1 MDATIS
7 FTLNG
12 RAVTVRTDPVRTLL
26 EVLRNDLG
34 LTGTKQGCDLEG
46 ECGACTV
53 LLDGVPVRSCLTPVG
68 KVEGREVLTV
78 EGLGDPDRLHPLQK
92 AFAETGAVQCG
103 YCTPGMLMSSA
114 ALLARNPSPSRQAI
128 IEALEGNLCRC
139 TGYARIIAAV
149 ELAAARMRGESSP
162 DGGAAQAR
170 PIGGDL
176 LRVDIAER
184 VTGRTQ
190 YVEDMPMPDALHMR
204 VVRSP
209 HLHARVVAIDTQKAL
224 EVPGVL
230 RVLTAA
236 DIPGENSI
244 EGYSK
249 DETVLVPVGGTVKMV
264 GDAVALVIATTP
276 EAAQAG
282 VAAVE
287 VAYEPLPA
295 LLDPEEAL
303 APNAVPIHADG
314 NVLSTFAVTH
324 GDANAALAASDAVV
338 DVTYRTSYLEHA
350 TIERE
355 AALGYIDEEGRI
367 TVVSGT
373 HEPHWHRDFVAP
385 VLGLE
390 PSQVRVIMPPTG
402 GSFGKRQDPWLV
414 AATALAVYHMRRSVR
429 IAYTRRES
437 FDASPKRHP
446 YVCRY
451 TVGATRDGT
460 LTGLRLRVTANTGA
474 YDSGGYYIPNYAIV
488 AGGGAYRWQGVDAF
502 AQSVYTNGPKAGQ
515 MRGYGTPQSNFAL
528 ECTLDEMIQ
537 RLGDDP
543 VEFRLRN
550 AIAQHETTW
559 LGYPVAESLGYRQV
573 LEAIRPRYQALETAA
588 RAFNESERNSPW
600 RKGVGLAGMW
610 YRFGK
615 YGIPRVAAEAELGLD
630 GRFVVYCSAPDYGQG
645 TATVMVQLAAE
656 TLGVSRAAIRLVN
669 ADTATTLDSSVP
681 GASRATYWVG
691 GAVCRAVTALREVV
705 AAVAS
710 EMLDCPPSAI
720 VLADDRVMAGGDAR
734 RSVRLSEV
742 AAEMERLGHSRK
754 VTGVLDLRA
763 QFPNYEREV
772 YTPHFV
778 TGAQVAEVLVNTT
791 TGQARVT
798 RVVAAHDVGHAINPR
813 DAQGQIEGAIV
824 MGLGAALME
833 EFVPGV
839 TTGFS
844 DYYIPTA
851 KTMPDIEVI
860 LVEVPSYQGPFGA
873 KGLGEAP
880 ILPTAPAIIN
890 AISRAVGARIR
901 EIPATP
907 ERILAAARRGGLR

>member
-1 MDATIS
+1 MGTAIS

-12 RAVTVRTDPVRTLL
+12 RPVTVQTEPTRTLL
-26 EVLRNDLG
+26 EVLRSEFG

-53 LLDGVPVRSCLTPVG
+53 LLDGVPVRSCLTPMG
-68 KVEGREVLTV
+68 KVAGRDVLTV
-78 EGLGDPDRLHPLQK
+78 EGLGDPDHLHPLQR

-103 YCTPGMLMSSA
+103 YCTPGMLMA
-114 ALLARNPSPSRQAI
+114 AAGLLTRNPNPTRAEI
-128 IEALEGNLCRC
+128 VEALEGNLCRC
-139 TGYARIIAAV
+139 TGYVRIVAAV
-149 ELAAARMRGESSP
+149 DLAAAWMRGDAPS
-162 DGGAAQAR
+162 GVAAPQTR
-170 PIGGDL
+170 PVGGDL

-184 VTGRTQ
+184 VTGRTR
-190 YVEDMPMPDALHMR
+190 YVEDMPMPGALHVR

-209 HLHARVVAIDTQKAL
+209 HPHARVVAIDAGRAMQ
-224 EVPGVL
+224 VPGVL

-236 DIPGENSI
+236 DIPGQNSI

-249 DETVLVPVGGTVKMV
+249 DETVLAPVGGTVKMV
-264 GDAVALVIATTP
+264 GDAVALVIAETP
-276 EAAQAG
+276 EAAEEG
-282 VAAVE
+282 RRAVR
-287 VAYEPLPA
+287 VSYEPLPA
-295 LLDPEEAL
+295 LLDVDEAL
-303 APNAVPIHADG
+303 APDAVEIHAGG
-314 NVLSTFAVTH
+314 NVLSTFSVAH
-324 GDANAALAASDAVV
+324 GDVDEALAASDAVL

-367 TVVSGT
+367 TIVSGT

-402 GSFGKRQDPWLV
+402 GSFGKRQDPWLA
-414 AATALAVYHMRRSVR
+414 AATALAVYHMRRPVR
-429 IAYTRRES
+429 VAYTRRES

-446 YVCRY
+446 YTSRY
-451 TVGATRDGT
+451 TVGATADGRV
-460 LTGLRLRVTANTGA
+460 TGLRLHITANTGA
-474 YDSGGYYIPNYAIV
+474 YDSGGYWIPNYAVV
-488 AGGGAYRWQGVDAF
+488 AGGGPYRWRGVDAF
-502 AQSVYTNGPKAGQ
+502 AQSVYTNGPKSGQ

-528 ECTLDEMIQ
+528 ECTLDELIQ

-550 AIAQHETTW
+550 AIRQDEATW
-559 LGYPVAESLGYRQV
+559 LGYPVAESLGYREV
-573 LEAIRPRYQALETAA
+573 LEAIRPHYRALEAAA
-588 RAFNESERNSPW
+588 RAFNEGEGPW
-600 RKGVGLAGMW
+600 RRGVGLAGMW

-645 TATVMVQLAAE
+645 ITTVIVQLAAE
-656 TLGVSRAAIRLVN
+656 TLGVSRDAIRLVN
-669 ADTATTLDSSVP
+669 ADTATTLDSGVP

-691 GAVCRAVTALREVV
+691 GAVSRAVAALREVV
-705 AAVAS
+705 AEAAS
-710 EMLDCPPSAI
+710 EMLDCPPSAV
-720 VLADDRVMAGGDAR
+720 VLADDRALVQGD
-734 RSVRLSEV
+734 RSRFVRLGDV
-742 AAEMERLGHSRK
+742 AAEMERLGQSRK
-754 VTGVLDLRA
+754 VRGVFDLSA
-763 QFPNYEREV
+763 QFPNHEREV

-778 TGAQVAEVLVNTT
+778 TGAQVAEVLVNVA

-798 RVVAAHDVGHAINPR
+798 RMVAAHDVGRAINPR
-813 DAQGQIEGAIV
+813 DARGQIEGAIV

-833 EFVPGV
+833 EYVPGV

-844 DYYIPTA
+844 NYYIPTA
-851 KTMPDIEVI
+851 KAMPEIDVI
-860 LVEVPSYQGPFGA
+860 LVEVPSYQGPLGA

-880 ILPTAPAIIN
+880 ILPTAPAIVN
-890 AISRAVGARIR
+890 AISRAIGARIH

-907 ERILAAARRGGLR
+907 ERILAARGGGLR

>member
-1 MDATIS
+1 MMIS

-12 RAVTVRTDPVRTLL
+12 HPVTAEADPTRTLL
-26 EVLRNDLG
+26 EVLRADFG

-53 LLDGVPVRSCLTPVG
+53 LLDGWPVRSCLTPMG
-68 KVEGREVLTV
+68 KVQGRDVVTV
-78 EGLGDPDRLHPLQK
+78 EGLGDPDNLHPLQR
-92 AFAETGAVQCG
+92 AFAEAGAVQCG

-114 ALLARNPSPSRQAI
+114 ALLMHNPNPRREEI
-128 IEALEGNLCRC
+128 VEALEGNLCRC
-139 TGYARIIAAV
+139 TGYARIVAAV
-149 ELAAARMRGESSP
+149 ELAAARMRGEAAP
-162 DGGAAQAR
+162 DVAAPQAR

-184 VTGRTQ
+184 VTGRTR

-209 HLHARVVAIDTQKAL
+209 HFHARVVGIDTQKAL

-236 DIPGENSI
+236 DIPGQNSI

-249 DETVLVPVGGTVKMV
+249 DETVLVPVGGTAKMV
-264 GDAVALVIATTP
+264 GDPVALVIATTP

-282 VAAVE
+282 VEAVK
-287 VAYEPLPA
+287 VAYDPLPVI
-295 LLDPEEAL
+295 LDVEQAL
-303 APNAVPIHADG
+303 APDAMPVHADG
-314 NVLSTFAVTH
+314 NVLSTFAVAH
-324 GDANAALAASDAVV
+324 GDADAALATSAVAL
-338 DVTYRTSYLEHA
+338 DVVYRTSYLEHA

-373 HEPHWHRDFVAP
+373 HEPHWHRDFAAL
-385 VLGLE
+385 VLGLDV
-390 PSQVRVIMPPTG
+390 SQVRVIMPPTG
-402 GSFGKRQDPWLV
+402 GSFGKRQDPWLA
-414 AATALAVYHMRRSVR
+414 AATALAVYHMRRPVR
-429 IAYTRRES
+429 IAFTRRES

-446 YVCRY
+446 YTCHYV
-451 TVGATRDGT
+451 VGATKDGE

-474 YDSGGYYIPNYAIV
+474 YDSGGYWIPNYAVV
-488 AGGGAYRWQGVDAF
+488 AGGGPYRWRGVDAF
-502 AQSVYTNGPKAGQ
+502 AQSVYTNGPKSGQ

-528 ECTLDEMIQ
+528 ECTLDELIE

-550 AIAQHETTW
+550 TIQQEEVTW

-573 LEAIRPRYQALETAA
+573 LEAIRPRYRALLAEAH
-588 RAFNESERNSPW
+588 AFNDGERNSAW
-600 RKGVGLAGMW
+600 RRGVGLAGMW

-615 YGIPRVAAEAELGLD
+615 YGVPRVAAEAELGLD

-645 TATVMVQLAAE
+645 IATVMVQLAAE
-656 TLGVSRAAIRLVN
+656 TLGVSRQAIRLVN
-669 ADTATTLDSSVP
+669 ADAATTLDSGVP

-691 GAVCRAVTALREVV
+691 GAVSRAVTNLRALI
-705 AAVAS
+705 ADTAS
-710 EMLDCPPSAI
+710 EMLDRPPSAV
-720 VLADDRVMAGGDAR
+720 VLADDRVMAEGDAGR
-734 RSVRLSEV
+734 FVRLSDV
-742 AAEMERLGHSRK
+742 AAELERMGRSRK

-763 QFPNYEREV
+763 QFPQHEREM

-778 TGAQVAEVLVNTT
+778 TGAQVAEVLVNTA

-798 RVVAAHDVGHAINPR
+798 RVVAAHDVGRAINPR
-813 DAQGQIEGAIV
+813 DARGQVEGAIV
-824 MGLGAALME
+824 MGLGAALLE

-839 TTGFS
+839 TNGFS
-844 DYYIPTA
+844 NYYIPTA
-851 KTMPDIEVI
+851 KAMPEIEVI
-860 LVEVPSYQGPFGA
+860 LVEVPSYQGPLGA

-880 ILPTAPAIIN
+880 ILPTAPAIVN
-890 AISRAVGARIR
+890 AISRAIGARIR

-907 ERILAAARRGGLR
+907 ERILAARRGGQR

>member
-1 MDATIS
+1 MEATIS

-12 RAVTVRTDPVRTLL
+12 KAVTVRTDPMRTLL

-53 LLDGVPVRSCLTPVG
+53 LLDGVPVRSCLTPAG

-114 ALLARNPSPSRQAI
+114 ALLARNPNPSRQDI

-139 TGYARIIAAV
+139 TGYARIITAV
-149 ELAAARMRGESSP
+149 ELAAAQMRGEASP
-162 DGGAAQAR
+162 DGAAAQAR

-184 VTGRTQ
+184 VTGRTR

-209 HLHARVVAIDTQKAL
+209 HPHARVVAVDTQKAL
-224 EVPGVL
+224 EVSGVL

-264 GDAVALVIATTP
+264 GDAVALVIAATP

-295 LLDPEEAL
+295 VLDPEEAL
-303 APNAVPIHADG
+303 APDAVPIHADG
-314 NVLSTFAVTH
+314 NVLSTFAITH
-324 GDANAALAASDAVV
+324 GDADAALAASDAVV
-338 DVTYRTSYLEHA
+338 DATYRTSYLEHA

-373 HEPHWHRDFVAP
+373 HEPHWHRDFAAP

-414 AATALAVYHMRRSVR
+414 AATALAVYHMRRPVR

-446 YVCRY
+446 YVCHY
-451 TVGATRDGT
+451 TVGAMRDGM

-488 AGGGAYRWQGVDAF
+488 AGGGAYRWRGVDAF

-573 LEAIRPRYQALETAA
+573 LEAIRPRYQALEAAA
-588 RAFNESERNSPW
+588 RAFNEGERNTPW

-630 GRFVVYCSAPDYGQG
+630 GRFIVYCSAPDYGQG
-645 TATVMVQLAAE
+645 IATVIVQLAAE
-656 TLGVSRAAIRLVN
+656 TLGVSRDAIRLVN

-705 AAVAS
+705 AEVAS
-710 EMLDCPPSAI
+710 EMLDCPPSAV
-720 VLADDRVMAGGDAR
+720 VLADDRVMAGGDAH
-734 RSVRLSEV
+734 RSLRLSEV
-742 AAEMERLGHSRK
+742 AAEMERLGQSRK
-754 VTGVLDLRA
+754 VMGVLDLRA

-778 TGAQVAEVLVNTT
+778 TGAQVAEVLVNTA

-798 RVVAAHDVGHAINPR
+798 HVVAAHDVGRAINPR
-813 DAQGQIEGAIV
+813 DARGQVEGAIV

-844 DYYIPTA
+844 NYYIPTA

-860 LVEVPSYQGPFGA
+860 FVEVPSYQGPFGA

-907 ERILAAARRGGLR
+907 ERILAAARQGGLR

>member
-1 MDATIS
+1 MEATIT

-12 RAVTVRTDPVRTLL
+12 KDVTVRADPTRTLL
-26 EVLRNDLG
+26 AVLRNDLG

-53 LLDGVPVRSCLTPVG
+53 LLDGQPVRSCLTPVG

-78 EGLGDPDRLHPLQK
+78 EGLGDPDHLHPLQRS
-92 AFAETGAVQCG
+92 FAETGAVQCG
-103 YCTPGMLMSSA
+103 YCTPGMLMA
-114 ALLARNPSPSRQAI
+114 AAGLLARNPNPRREEI
-128 IEALEGNLCRC
+128 VEALEGNLCRC

-149 ELAAARMRGESSP
+149 ELAAARMRGEAWP
-162 DGGAAQAR
+162 GGGEASVK

-176 LRVDIAER
+176 LRVDVAER
-184 VTGRTQ
+184 VTGRTR
-190 YVEDMPMPDALHMR
+190 YVEDMPMPGALHMR

-209 HLHARVVAIDTQKAL
+209 HPHARVLEIRVDEAL
-224 EVPGVL
+224 RVSGVL

-236 DIPGENSI
+236 DIPGQNSI

-249 DETVLVPVGGTVKMV
+249 DETVLVPVGGTVKME
-264 GDAVALVIATTP
+264 GDAVALVIAETP
-276 EAAQAG
+276 EAAEAG
-282 VAAVE
+282 RRAVK
-287 VAYEPLPA
+287 VCYETLPA
-295 LLDPEEAL
+295 VRDVDEAL
-303 APNAVPIHADG
+303 APDAVRVHADG
-314 NVLSTFAVTH
+314 NVLSTFSVAR
-324 GDANAALAASDAVV
+324 GDVEAALALSDAVL

-355 AALGYIDEEGRI
+355 AALGYVDEEGRI
-367 TVVSGT
+367 TIVSGT

-385 VLGLE
+385 VLGVE
-390 PSQVRVIMPPTG
+390 PSRVRVIMPPTG
-402 GSFGKRQDPWLV
+402 GSFGKRQDPWLA
-414 AATALAVYHMRRSVR
+414 AATALAVYHMRRPVR

-446 YVCRY
+446 YTSRY
-451 TVGATRDGT
+451 TVGATADGRV
-460 LTGLRLRVTANTGA
+460 TGLRLRITANTGA
-474 YDSGGYYIPNYAIV
+474 YDSGGFWIPNYAVV
-488 AGGGAYRWQGVDAF
+488 AGGGPYRWQGVDAF
-502 AQSVYTNGPKAGQ
+502 AQSVYTNGPKSGQ

-528 ECTLDEMIQ
+528 ECTLDEVIQ
-537 RLGDDP
+537 RLDDDP
-543 VEFRLRN
+543 VAFRLRN
-550 AIAQHETTW
+550 AVAQDEITW
-559 LGYPVAESLGYRQV
+559 LGYPVAESLGYREV
-573 LEAIRPRYQALETAA
+573 LEAIRPRYQALEAEA
-588 RAFNESERNSPW
+588 QAFNESEGTSPW

-615 YGIPRVAAEAELGLD
+615 YGVPRVAAEAELALD

-645 TATVMVQLAAE
+645 IATVIVQLAAE
-656 TLGVSRAAIRLVN
+656 TLGISRAVVRLVN
-669 ADTATTLDSSVP
+669 ADTATTPDSTVP

-691 GAVCRAVTALREVV
+691 GAVSRAVTALREVV
-705 AAVAS
+705 AEVAS
-710 EMLDCPPSAI
+710 EMLDCPPSA
-720 VLADDRVMAGGDAR
+720 VVVADDRVMAEGDAG
-734 RSVRLSEV
+734 RSVPLSGV
-742 AAEMERLGHSRK
+742 AAEMERLGQPRK
-754 VTGVLDLRA
+754 VRGVFDLSA
-763 QFPNYEREV
+763 LFPNHDREV

-778 TGAQVAEVLVNTT
+778 TGAQMAEVLVNTA

-798 RVVAAHDVGHAINPR
+798 RVVAAHDVGRAINPR
-813 DAQGQIEGAIV
+813 DARGQIEGAIV

-844 DYYIPTA
+844 NYYIPTA
-851 KTMPDIEVI
+851 KTMPEIEIV

-880 ILPTAPAIIN
+880 ILPTAPAIVN

-907 ERILAAARRGGLR
+907 ERILAALRQGGLR